1 MNPMNWSSFNQS
13 DAFTDQPENSFLPS
27 VFKDTDDVIR
37 LLPNYPYNHKINEDQ
52 YNSNIVN
59 LLPEKLKQKDNLLTF
74 STSIKSPHCSTV
86 ITSTKKNQNYSTP
99 EVAVDDFNIIEPP
112 SLSTTSSSSI
122 VLSTGIRRRGPKKK
136 KKPDSQ
142 ERLVRMKMRRARANA
157 RERSRMH
164 GLNSALDTLR
174 QHILPSAL
182 VNGDISLDRNS
193 PYARMQINHNAINS
207 DRKNQQSTTV
217 TDQVSSTST
226 TINNNNNNNRNMSN
240 LHQFGQ
246 KLSKIETLRLACNYI
261 GLLASIL
268 NNIQFDS
275 ITDIIKY
282 LCHGLSQITTN
293 QIAAALHSDPS
304 RLLKHYTFD
313 KRDGE
318 GKEAK
323 AEVEAQVETMEKE
336 KRTSSTI
343 EGDILLSSLASS
355 SSSSLSKMSE
365 SLSKSTTSTTP
376 PPTTTA
382 TTTNYWWI
390 DSPMTEGGVHQTEKL
405 PTGLMR
411 SNVLEGK
418 LTTNEERLIDYIDC
432 QQTIPPS
439 IQMCSSKCRDLIKNQ
454 NYYYYYYGCYCY
466 YSQNISSLS
475 IHQHNHHHHHHH
487 QVEMDEYNNST
498 LTDLPVNY
506 YTTENKKDNQP
517 IGVNHLEN
525 WFNKTKVS
533 RFNDEERNFT
543 SSNYVNNN
551 NNNNNNSNNN
561 NKDGLQ
567 MDPYSYHCYSYCN
580 SRPDGEYYDSCK
592 LMVNTIHANST
603 CIDYRGD
610 YNERYN
616 EK

>member
-13 DAFTDQPENSFLPS
+13 DIFTDQPENSCLPS
-27 VFKDTDDVIR
+27 VFKDTDNVIR

-52 YNSNIVN
+52 YNPNILN

-86 ITSTKKNQNYSTP
+86 ITSTKKNQNYSTS
-99 EVAVDDFNIIEPP
+99 EAAVDNLNFIEPP
-112 SLSTTSSSSI
+112 SISLSTSSPSSSI
-122 VLSTGIRRRGPKKK
+122 ILSTGIRRRGPKKK

-182 VNGDISLDRNS
+182 VNGDIPLDRDS
-193 PYARMQINHNAINS
+193 PYTRMQINHNAINS
-207 DRKNQQSTTV
+207 DQKHGQSTTV
-217 TDQVSSTST
+217 TDQISHTST
-226 TINNNNNNNRNMSN
+226 TINNNNNNKNMSN

-318 GKEAK
+318 GEAK
-323 AEVEAQVETMEKE
+323 GEVEAQVETKEKE

-355 SSSSLSKMSE
+355 SSSSLS
-365 SLSKSTTSTTP
+365 LSKSTTSTTTTP
-376 PPTTTA
+376 PPPTA

-390 DSPMTEGGVHQTEKL
+390 DSPMTESSVHQTEKL

-411 SNVLEGK
+411 SNGLEGK

-432 QQTIPPS
+432 QQTISPS

-454 NYYYYYYGCYCY
+454 NYCYYYYYGCYCY

-475 IHQHNHHHHHHH
+475 IHQHNHHH

-506 YTTENKKDNQP
+506 YSNENKKDNQP
-517 IGVNHLEN
+517 IEVNHLEN

-543 SSNYVNNN
+543 SSNYV
-551 NNNNNNSNNN
+551 NNNNSNNN

-592 LMVNTIHANST
+592 LMMNTIHANST